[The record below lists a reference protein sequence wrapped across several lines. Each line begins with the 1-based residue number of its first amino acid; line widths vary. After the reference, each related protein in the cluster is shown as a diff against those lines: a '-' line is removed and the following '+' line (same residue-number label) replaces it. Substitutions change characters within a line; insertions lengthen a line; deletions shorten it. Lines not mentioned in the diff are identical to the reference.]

1 VISPLKPS
9 QKFEKFADVY
19 AQLSAEFQSS
29 GHAKL
34 MELADVWAKS
44 LSQMRA
50 ILNDVKPSV
59 NRSALTAGL
68 EQGLRETP
76 LILSSLP
83 EIERNSALKIF
94 RRIVQTN
101 VPNFFAEERE
111 AREKVIARGKIK
123 NEREWYL
130 LRHRVD
136 EIEGDA
142 SQASELAELYKLL
155 GTYENAA

>member
-1 VISPLKPS
+1 MISQSKPS
-9 QKFEKFADVY
+9 QKFEKLADVY
-19 AQLSAEFQSS
+19 AQLGAEFRFS
-29 GHAKL
+29 GHAQL
-34 MELADVWAKS
+34 MELADAWAKS

-50 ILNDVKPSV
+50 MIGEAKRGV
-59 NRSALTAGL
+59 NRSALAAGL

-76 LILSSLP
+76 LVLASLP
-83 EIERNSALKIF
+83 EIERNSALKAF

-101 VPNFFAEERE
+101 VPNFFQEERE
-111 AREKVIARGKIK
+111 AREKVIVRGKIK

-142 SQASELAELYKLL
+142 SQTSELAELYKLL
-155 GTYENAA
+155 DAYENAA